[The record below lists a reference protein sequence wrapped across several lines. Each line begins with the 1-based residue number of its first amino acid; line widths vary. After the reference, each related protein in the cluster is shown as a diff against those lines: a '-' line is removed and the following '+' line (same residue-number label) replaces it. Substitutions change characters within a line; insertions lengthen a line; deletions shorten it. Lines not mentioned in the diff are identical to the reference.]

1 MDGPFAWLFCVV
13 VVLIMVSPMYQ
24 RSKAFHKNMFSAN
37 DVTSLGVVAQIEVFA
52 VDDRAFGHLAGL
64 VFNGAGGDLRLSITP
79 ADARLIAQMLETAAN
94 DAQQ

>member
-1 MDGPFAWLFCVV
+1 MDWTFALLFCVV

-37 DVTSLGVVAQIEVFA
+37 DVASMGVVAQIEVFA
-52 VDDRAFGHLAGL
+52 VDDTEFGPLVGL
-64 VFNGAGGDLRLSITP
+64 VFNGSGGDLRLSITP
-79 ADARLIAQMLETAAN
+79 DDARLLALMMETAAH